1 MKKITQLLLSLSLI
15 YSPFTLAENAM
26 DVKNQENILNIACN
40 EQKILK
46 AHLGNQEIH
55 LALACTE
62 SQQEYGLMFR
72 KSISDSDG
80 MIFVFKNNQML
91 HFWMKDT
98 LIPLSIAY
106 LDQSFNIREIYNMKA
121 EDLSITSSKEPLRY
135 AIEVNLDWF
144 KKYNVNVGEK
154 LVIDSQ

>member
-1 MKKITQLLLSLSLI
+1 MRKIFKLLLGLSLI
-15 YSPFTLAENAM
+15 YSPFIFADELIS
-26 DVKNQENILNIACN
+26 NQNIMLNKACD
-40 EQKILK
+40 EQRIIK

-72 KSISDSDG
+72 KTLSDNDG
-80 MIFVFKNNQML
+80 MIFVFKENQML

-106 LDQSFNIREIYNMKA
+106 LDDKFTIKEIYNMKA
-121 EDLSITSSKEPLRY
+121 EDLTVTASKEPLKY
-135 AIEVNLDWF
+135 AVEVNLDWF
-144 KKYNVNVGEK
+144 KKHNVKIGEK
-154 LVIDSQ
+154 LLIDTEQ